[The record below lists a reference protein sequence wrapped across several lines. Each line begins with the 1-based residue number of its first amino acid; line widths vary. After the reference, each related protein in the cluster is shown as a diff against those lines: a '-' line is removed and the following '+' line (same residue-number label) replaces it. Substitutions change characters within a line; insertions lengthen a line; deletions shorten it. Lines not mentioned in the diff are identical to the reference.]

1 VFHRV
6 LVANRGEIALR
17 VIRACHELGVEAVS
31 IYSTADRTGAW
42 VGAGDRSVCVG
53 PPSAGDSYLNI
64 PSVIAAAIT
73 TGCDAVHPGY
83 GFLSE
88 NPSFVR
94 ACADNDLAF
103 VGPSP
108 ESMEV
113 LGDKASA
120 KDAMGAAG
128 LPLVPGSPGRLANAF
143 EASRVAEGAGYPVL
157 LKAAAGGGGRG
168 MRLVERPQD
177 LEGLFNTASAE
188 AGAAFGDAGLYL
200 EKAVVDAHHVEV
212 QVLGDGRGGALV
224 LGDREC
230 SVQRRHQKLMEE
242 GPSPF
247 LAPDTRSR
255 MHEAALEAVR
265 STRYLNAG
273 TIEFLVGHD
282 QHFYFMEMNTRLQVE
297 HPVTE
302 EITGVDLVREQLRI
316 ASGSPL
322 RAEGVYPTFGHAFE
336 FRLNAENP
344 ARGFLPSPGHLNR
357 FRPPLGPGVRVDTHV
372 YEGYTVPPNYDSL
385 IAKIVVHDADRPAA
399 LARAARALGELEIEG
414 IATTRE
420 LFLEMLDDAP
430 IREGRYTTGYL
441 DEAAPRLSTLGSG
454 S

>member
-1 VFHRV
+1 VFRRV

-17 VIRACHELGVEAVS
+17 VIRACHDLGVEAVA
-31 IYSTADRTGAW
+31 IYSTADRTGSW
-42 VGAGDRSVCVG
+42 VAAADRAVCVG
-53 PPSAGDSYLNI
+53 PPSASESYLKI

-88 NPSFVR
+88 NPVFVR
-94 ACADNDLAF
+94 ACFENDIAF

-108 ESMEV
+108 ESMET

-128 LPLVPGSPGRLANAF
+128 LPLVPGSPGRLSSAS
-143 EASRVAEGAGYPVL
+143 EASRVAEAAGYPVL

-168 MRLVERPQD
+168 MRLVAHADE
-177 LEGLFNTASAE
+177 LEGLFDTASAE

-200 EKAVVDAHHVEV
+200 EKDVVDAHHVEV

-247 LAPDTRSR
+247 LSAETRAR
-255 MHEAALEAVR
+255 MHHAALEAVR
-265 STRYLNAG
+265 ATRYLNAG

-302 EITGVDLVREQLRI
+302 EITSVDLVREQFRI
-316 ASGSPL
+316 ASGAAL
-322 RAEGVYPTFGHAFE
+322 LAEGVHPTQGHAFE
-336 FRLNAENP
+336 FRLNAEDP
-344 ARGFLPSPGHLNR
+344 ARGFLPSPGHLTR

-372 YEGYTVPPNYDSL
+372 YEGYDVPPNYDSL
-385 IAKIVVHDADRPAA
+385 IAKIVVHDADRASA
-399 LARAARALGELEIEG
+399 LARASRALGELEVEG
-414 IATTRE
+414 IATTRD
-420 LFLEMLDDAP
+420 LFLEMLEDAP

-441 DEAAPRLSTLGSG
+441 AEAAPRLSTLGPG
-454 S
+454 A

>member
-1 VFHRV
+1 VFRRV
-6 LVANRGEIALR
+6 LVANRGEIAMR
-17 VIRACHELGVEAVS
+17 VVRACHELGIEAVA
-31 IYSTADRTGAW
+31 IYSTADRTGSW
-42 VGAGDRSVCVG
+42 VAAADRAVCIG
-53 PPSAGDSYLNI
+53 PPSASESYLKI
-64 PSVIAAAIT
+64 PSVVAAAIT

-88 NPSFVR
+88 NPAFVR
-94 ACADNDLAF
+94 ACFDNDIAF

-113 LGDKASA
+113 LGDKSLA
-120 KDAMGAAG
+120 KDAMGTAG
-128 LPLVPGSPGRLANAF
+128 LPLVPGSVGRLRSVREAVAVAANSGF
-143 EASRVAEGAGYPVL
+143 PVL

-168 MRLVERPQD
+168 MRLVEYPD
-177 LEGLFNTASAE
+177 ELEELYATAAAE
-188 AGAAFGDAGLYL
+188 ADAAFGDAGLYL

-247 LAPDTRSR
+247 LTAETRTR

-265 STRYLNAG
+265 ATAYLNAG

-302 EITGVDLVREQLRI
+302 EVTGVDLVREQLRV
-316 ASGSPL
+316 AAGAPL
-322 RAEGVYPTFGHAFE
+322 FAEGVHATTGHAIE
-336 FRLNAENP
+336 FRLNAEDP
-344 ARGFLPSPGHLNR
+344 ARGFLPSPGHLDR

-372 YEGYTVPPNYDSL
+372 YEGYDVPSNYDSL
-385 IAKIVVHDADRPAA
+385 IAKIVVHDVDRPLAI
-399 LARAARALGELEIEG
+399 ARAKRALGELEIEG

-441 DEAAPRLSTLGSG
+441 AEAAPRLPSLGPVA
-454 S
+454 

>member
-1 VFHRV
+1 VFRRV
-6 LVANRGEIALR
+6 LVANRGEIAMR
-17 VIRACHELGVEAVS
+17 VVRACHELGIEAVA
-31 IYSTADRTGAW
+31 IYSTADRTGSW
-42 VGAGDRSVCVG
+42 VTAADRAVCVG
-53 PPSAGDSYLNI
+53 PPSATESYLKI
-64 PSVIAAAIT
+64 PSVVAAAIT

-88 NPSFVR
+88 NPVFVR
-94 ACADNDLAF
+94 ACFDNDIAF

-113 LGDKASA
+113 LGDKSLA
-120 KDAMGAAG
+120 KDAMGTAG
-128 LPLVPGSPGRLANAF
+128 LPLVPGSVGRLRSAREASAVAANAGF
-143 EASRVAEGAGYPVL
+143 PVL

-168 MRLVERPQD
+168 MRLVEDPEE
-177 LEGLFNTASAE
+177 LEELYAMAAAE

-247 LAPDTRSR
+247 LSAETRTR

-265 STRYLNAG
+265 TTRYLNAG
-273 TIEFLVGHD
+273 TIEFLVGDD

-302 EITGVDLVREQLRI
+302 EVTGVDLVREQLRV
-316 ASGSPL
+316 AAGAPL
-322 RAEGVYPTFGHAFE
+322 FAEGVHPTTGHAIE
-336 FRLNAENP
+336 FRLNAEDP
-344 ARGFLPSPGHLNR
+344 SRGFLPSPGHLRR

-372 YEGYTVPPNYDSL
+372 YEGYDVPSNYDSL
-385 IAKIVVHDADRPAA
+385 LAKIVVHDADRPLAI
-399 LARAARALGELEIEG
+399 ARAQRALGELEIKG

-430 IREGRYTTGYL
+430 IRDGRYTTGYL
-441 DEAAPRLSTLGSG
+441 AEAGPRLSSLGPTA
-454 S
+454 

>member
-1 VFHRV
+1 VFQRV

-17 VIRACHELGVEAVS
+17 VIRACHELGVETVAL
-31 IYSTADRTGAW
+31 YSTADREGSW
-42 VGAGDRSVCVG
+42 VKAAGRAVCVG
-53 PPSAGDSYLNI
+53 PPPATESYLRI

-88 NPSFVR
+88 NPAFVR
-94 ACADNDLAF
+94 ACADNDITF

-128 LPLVPGSPGRLANAF
+128 LPLVPGSPGRLGSTG
-143 EASRVAEGAGYPVL
+143 EALRFAEEAGFPVL
-157 LKAAAGGGGRG
+157 LKAASGGGGRG
-168 MRLVERPQD
+168 MRLVERPEE
-177 LEGLFNTASAE
+177 LAGLFDTASAE

-200 EKAVVDAHHVEV
+200 EKAVVDAHHVEI
-212 QVLGDGRGGALV
+212 QVLGDGKGGALV
-224 LGDREC
+224 LSDREC

-247 LAPDTRSR
+247 LTAETRGR

-265 STRYLNAG
+265 RTRYLNAG
-273 TIEFLVGHD
+273 TIEFLVGGD
-282 QHFYFMEMNTRLQVE
+282 QRFYFMEMNTRLQVE

-322 RAEGVYPTFGHAFE
+322 PAEGVLPTTGHAFE
-336 FRLNAENP
+336 FRLNAEDP
-344 ARGFLPSPGHLNR
+344 ARGFLPSPGLLGR

-372 YEGYTVPPNYDSL
+372 YEGYRVPPNYDSL
-385 IAKIVVHDADRPAA
+385 IAKVVVHDVDRPSA
-399 LARAARALGELEIEG
+399 LARAARALGELEVEG
-414 IATTRE
+414 IATTRD
-420 LFLEMLDDAP
+420 LFLEMLGDAP
-430 IREGRYTTGYL
+430 IRAGTYTTGYL
-441 DEAAPRLSTLGSG
+441 DAAAPRLTTLGPA
-454 S
+454 

>member
-1 VFHRV
+1 M
-6 LVANRGEIALR
+6 R
-17 VIRACHELGVEAVS
+17 VIRACHELGIEAVS
-31 IYSTADRTGAW
+31 VYSTADRAGAW
-42 VGAGDRSVCVG
+42 VQAADRSVCIG
-53 PPSAGDSYLNI
+53 PPSATDSYLNI

-88 NPSFVR
+88 NPAFVR
-94 ACADNDLAF
+94 ACFDNDIAF

-120 KDAMGAAG
+120 KDAMGSAG
-128 LPLVPGSPGRLANAF
+128 LPLVPGSPGRLVNAA
-143 EASRVAEGAGYPVL
+143 EALLVAELAGFPVL

-168 MRLVERPQD
+168 MRLVQHADE
-177 LEGLFNTASAE
+177 LVGLFDTASAE

-247 LAPDTRSR
+247 LSAETRSR

-316 ASGSPL
+316 AAGGELP
-322 RAEGVYPTFGHAFE
+322 ATGVYPTVGHAFE

-344 ARGFLPSPGHLNR
+344 ARGFLPSPGPLNR

-385 IAKIVVHDADRPAA
+385 IAKIVVRDVDRPAA
-399 LARAARALGELEIEG
+399 LARASRALGELEIEG
-414 IATTRE
+414 ISTTRE
-420 LFLEMLDDAP
+420 LFIEMLQDAP

-441 DEAAPRLSTLGSG
+441 DEAAPRLTTLGTG